1 MTTLSLSNVSC
12 AYRDRP
18 ALRDVSATLEGGAL
32 TAIVGPNGAGKS
44 TFLRVAAGL
53 MAPQS
58 GTASINDAP
67 VLTLQPRQRAR
78 RIAYLAQTREAAWP
92 LRARRVVELARAPWS
107 GPLGRMSADDHAAVD
122 EALATA
128 DATQFADRAIT
139 ELSGGERA
147 RVLLA
152 RALAVGA
159 EVLLADEP
167 AADLDPYQQLI
178 ALDALKARATAGG
191 AVAVVLHDLALAART
206 ADHVIVL
213 NAGRVAISGPP
224 EEALSDACLA
234 EVFGVRAV
242 DGLNAGGLVRA
253 KSQ

>member
-1 MTTLSLSNVSC
+1 MTTLTLTGVSC

-18 ALRDVSATLEGGAL
+18 ALRDVTVSLTGGQL

-44 TFLRVAAGL
+44 TLLRVAAGL
-53 MAPQS
+53 MTPQS
-58 GTASINDAP
+58 GTVTLDNAP
-67 VLTLQPRQRAR
+67 ILTMAPRERAR
-78 RIAYLAQTREAAWP
+78 RVAYLAQTREAAWP
-92 LRARRVVELARAPWS
+92 LLARRVVELARAPWS
-107 GPLGRMSADDHAAVD
+107 GPLGRMSDDDHAAVD
-122 EALATA
+122 AALAAT
-128 DATQFADRAIT
+128 DAAQFADRAVT

-167 AADLDPYQQLI
+167 AADLDPYQQLV
-178 ALDALKARATAGG
+178 ALDALKARAAAGG

-213 NAGRVAISGPP
+213 NAGRVAASGPP
-224 EEALSDACLA
+224 DEALNDACLA
-234 EVFGVRAV
+234 NIFGVRAIG
-242 DGLNAGGLVRA
+242 GLHVGGLVRA
-253 KSQ
+253 GES